1 MGGVYRSFVS
11 VVFFRLRF
19 ADALMWNPGVN
30 HPSV

>member
-19 ADALMWNPGVN
+19 ADALWNPGVN